1 MGAKAEAQPGQMQG
15 ISVRRGL
22 SHVLH
27 PHYQTLGGITKE
39 GVERLLEPE
48 VWEDEEKTESYGRD
62 KDHCFY
68 QLTVAVVVYT
78 RSRQPHSSM
87 E

>member
-1 MGAKAEAQPGQMQG
+1 MGANADAQPGQMQG
-15 ISVRRGL
+15 ISVRRVL

-27 PHYQTLGGITKE
+27 PHYQASGGIMKE

-48 VWEDEEKTESYGRD
+48 VWEDEEKTEYYGRD

-78 RSRQPHSSM
+78 RSRQPHSST